1 MWKEKSENECVRNPI
16 ICHDMEN
23 VIQETINEDLDQAD
37 KMCEDNNITI
47 YRKDIIRLRD
57 GNWLNDKVSMT
68 IILSFT

>member
-1 MWKEKSENECVRNPI
+1 
-16 ICHDMEN
+16 MEN